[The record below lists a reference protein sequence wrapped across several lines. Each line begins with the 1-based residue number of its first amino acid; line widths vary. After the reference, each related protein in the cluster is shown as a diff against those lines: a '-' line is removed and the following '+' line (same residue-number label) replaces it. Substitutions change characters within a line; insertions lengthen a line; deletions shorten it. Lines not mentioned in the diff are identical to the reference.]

1 MRKLFRASA
10 AAVAVS
16 LTLANCT
23 TFGNA
28 DGPCGDRPMACLL
41 AGAGVIAAVA
51 YIGFYSDDYG
61 DGNAGSG
68 SGYSASDARL
78 KRDITYV
85 ATLQNGIKVY
95 SFHYRNDERRFVG
108 VMAQDLVADPR
119 FRHAV
124 KTDVSG
130 YYVVDLSA
138 LGLGI
143 TGDAEQFH
151 AASRNALAPAL

>member
-10 AAVAVS
+10 AAIAVS

-28 DGPCGDRPMACLL
+28 DGPCGDRPVACLL

-51 YIGFYSDDYG
+51 YIGFHEDFGG
-61 DGNAGSG
+61 DNAGSG

-78 KRDITYV
+78 KRDVAYV
-85 ATLQNGIKVY
+85 TTLENGIRLY
-95 SFHYRNDERRFVG
+95 SFRYRNDERRFVG
-108 VMAQDLVADPR
+108 VMAQDLLTDAR
-119 FRHAV
+119 FRDAV
-124 KTDVSG
+124 KTDTSG
-130 YYVVDLSA
+130 YYVVDLEA

-143 TGDAEQFH
+143 VGDAEQFQ
-151 AASRNALAPAL
+151 AASREALGSAL

>member
-10 AAVAVS
+10 AAIAIS

-28 DGPCGDRPMACLL
+28 DGPCGDRPVACLL

-51 YIGFYSDDYG
+51 YIGFHGDYG
-61 DGNAGSG
+61 GGNAGSG

-78 KRDITYV
+78 KRDVTYV
-85 ATLQNGIKVY
+85 ATLQNGIKAY
-95 SFHYRNDERRFVG
+95 SFRYWNDERRFVG

-124 KTDVSG
+124 KTDASG
-130 YYVVDLSA
+130 YYVVDLGA
-138 LGLGI
+138 LGLGVE
-143 TGDAEQFH
+143 GDAGQFE
-151 AASRNALAPAL
+151 AASRKALNSAL